1 VHFLRERALQF
12 YEQATFTLERGYCE
26 MLFNIEQ
33 ALQLYMKYL
42 LYRKIG
48 DYPKSHF
55 LRDIA
60 DRLVEIY
67 ETIAA
72 LKITSKGGDRSWRC
86 WNRPTSP
93 LGICP
98 LKPGGRT
105 AKRRIRC

>member
-1 VHFLRERALQF
+1 MLDLVCTSLERALQF
-12 YEQATFTLERGYCE
+12 YEQATFTLENCE

-67 ETIAA
+67 QDNCGVKDHVKRWGQILA
-72 LKITSKGGDRSWRC
+72 L
-86 WNRPTSP
+86 
-93 LGICP
+93 LE
-98 LKPGGRT
+98 
-105 AKRRIRC
+105 